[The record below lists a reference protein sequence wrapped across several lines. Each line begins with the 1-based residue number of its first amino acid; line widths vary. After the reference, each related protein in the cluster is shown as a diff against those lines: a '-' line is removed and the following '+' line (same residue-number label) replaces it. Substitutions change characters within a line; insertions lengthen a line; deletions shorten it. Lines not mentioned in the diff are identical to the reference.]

1 MAKTLSQSDQTE
13 EQQSP
18 PPPPPW
24 EVLVLVSQYLE
35 PKTLAMASCVCKSWS
50 VSMSSDHLWEPI
62 SRAHYPSLSNLRDL
76 TAVPYCRL
84 YAVAHAAALRR
95 RQPPSKPRLSLD
107 ELVFAVTVSAKK
119 TNSSSLVD
127 IATAVS
133 KPVRDLGAGVDPT
146 GVFKFDVEVNGEK
159 STVAAAAEVVEEVK
173 VTWNVALKG
182 WSRVFTMMD
191 CEGKLRFS
199 AGAEG
204 WFSAELPA
212 AECCSGAGSGIV
224 ADLKVGFG
232 RESVEKVSVGI
243 MSVVNWRYVTVEDGL
258 RYLQHFIVP
267 L

>member
-18 PPPPPW
+18 RLPPSW

-95 RQPPSKPRLSLD
+95 LQPPSKPRLSLD
-107 ELVFAVTVSAKK
+107 GLVFAVTVSAKK
-119 TNSSSLVD
+119 KNSSSLVD
-127 IATAVS
+127 ILTTVS
-133 KPVRDLGAGVDPT
+133 KPVRDLAAGVDPT
-146 GVFKFDVEVNGEK
+146 GVFKFDVEINGEK
-159 STVAAAAEVVEEVK
+159 STVAAAAEVEEVK

-182 WSRVFTMMD
+182 WSGVFTMMD

-199 AGAEG
+199 TGAEG

-212 AECCSGAGSGIV
+212 VEFRPGAGSGIV
-224 ADLKVGFG
+224 ADLKMGFG
-232 RESVEKVSVGI
+232 RECVEKVSVGI

-258 RYLQHFIVP
+258 MYLQHFLVP